1 MTDALAY
8 LQASRDSD
16 IASLQRLLHTGQLIA
31 ALSELIH
38 QLQRERGASNIWI
51 CSQGRLFV
59 QERDAREQDVGIAS
73 QRFIEALPP
82 ATAHAGDSRFC
93 NLIAA
98 ALQALAALPALRHR
112 LLAGESDQAQTMQA
126 FDQIIRTLLNLVF
139 EAADTASHPDISRAL
154 IALFSFMQ
162 GKELAGQ
169 ERATGS
175 AGFAAGYFSEAQ
187 RQRMVA
193 LIAAQ
198 EKSFATFSQ
207 FADADAQ
214 ARWQAFAPA
223 SREVERLRRIA
234 CTLERAEESG
244 TLRWFT
250 LLSARIDQMKS
261 LEDRL
266 TATLMA
272 RCEQAIRDAQSQAA
286 QPTLAADNSFSLY
299 IAGADWLAGEATA
312 LHSDGLAH
320 QLGRSVLSL
329 VREQAQRLQ
338 RQAEELATMR
348 ASLNERRA
356 IEQAKAWL
364 MQQHGYDEQSAWQAL
379 RKSAMNQNKRTI
391 DIAQAVLAVAAM
403 SQPPAPR

>member
-51 CSQGRLFV
+51 CSQGRLFAG
-59 QERDAREQDVGIAS
+59 ERLAREQDVSVAT
-73 QRFIEALPP
+73 QQFIQALPP
-82 ATAHAGDSRFC
+82 AAAHPGDSRFC

-98 ALQALAALPALRHR
+98 ALQALAALPALRAQM
-112 LLAGESDQAQTMQA
+112 LAGERDQAQAMQA
-126 FDQIIRTLLNLVF
+126 FNAVIRTLLNLVF

-175 AGFAAGYFSEAQ
+175 AGFAAGRFSDAQ
-187 RQRMVA
+187 RERMVA

-198 EKSFATFSQ
+198 EQSFATFSQ
-207 FADADAQ
+207 FADAEAL
-214 ARWQAFAPA
+214 ARWRPLAAA

-234 CTLERAEESG
+234 CTLGQAEESG
-244 TLRWFT
+244 TLRWFS

-261 LEDRL
+261 LEDHL
-266 TATLMA
+266 TATLMT
-272 RCEQAIRDAQSQAA
+272 RCRQAIQQAQIPTAA
-286 QPTLAADNSFSLY
+286 TATDGSFTLY
-299 IAGADWLAGEATA
+299 IADADGLPQAETR
-312 LHSDGLAH
+312 LHSDGLAP

-338 RQAEELATMR
+338 RQADELATMR
-348 ASLNERRA
+348 ATLDERRV
-356 IEQAKAWL
+356 IDQAKAWL
-364 MQQHGYDEQSAWQAL
+364 MQQHHYSEQEAWQAL
-379 RKSAMNQNKRTI
+379 RKSAMNQNKRII

-403 SQPPAPR
+403 AQPPASA

>member
-51 CSQGRLFV
+51 CSQGRLFAR
-59 QERDAREQDVGIAS
+59 ERLAREQDVSAAT
-73 QRFIEALPP
+73 QRVAQALPP
-82 ATAHAGDSRFC
+82 AVAHPGDSRFC

-98 ALQALAALPALRHR
+98 ALQALAALPDLRAQM
-112 LLAGESDQAQTMQA
+112 LAGERDQAQAMQA
-126 FDQIIRTLLNLVF
+126 FNAVIRTLLNLVF

-175 AGFAAGYFSEAQ
+175 AGFAAGRFSDAQ

-198 EKSFATFSQ
+198 EQSFATFSQ
-207 FADADAQ
+207 FADAEAL
-214 ARWQAFAPA
+214 ARWRPLASA

-234 CTLERAEESG
+234 CTFDQAEESG
-244 TLRWFT
+244 TLRWFS

-261 LEDRL
+261 LEDHL

-272 RCEQAIRDAQSQAA
+272 RCRQAIETAHSEAS
-286 QPTLAADNSFSLY
+286 PPVPAADGSFSLY
-299 IAGADWLAGEATA
+299 VGGADWLPQAETR
-312 LHSDGLAH
+312 LHSDGLAP

-338 RQAEELATMR
+338 RQADELATMR
-348 ASLNERRA
+348 ATLDERR
-356 IEQAKAWL
+356 IIDQAKAWL
-364 MQQHGYDEQSAWQAL
+364 MQQHRYSEQDAWQAL
-379 RKSAMNQNKRTI
+379 RKSAMNQNKRVI

-403 SQPPAPR
+403 AQPPASP

>member
-8 LQASRDSD
+8 LNASRDSD

-51 CSQGRLFV
+51 CSHGRLFAEER
-59 QERDAREQDVGIAS
+59 QARERDVSAATAL
-73 QRFIEALPP
+73 FIQALPP
-82 ATAHAGDSRFC
+82 AAAQPGDSRFF

-98 ALQALAALPALRHR
+98 ALQTLAALPTLRTA
-112 LLAGESDQAQTMQA
+112 LLAGERDQAQAMQA
-126 FDQIIRTLLNLVF
+126 FNQVIRTLLNLVF

-175 AGFAAGYFSEAQ
+175 AGFAAGRFSDAQ
-187 RQRMVA
+187 RQRMAA

-198 EKSFATFSQ
+198 EQSFATFSQ
-207 FADADAQ
+207 FADEAAQ
-214 ARWQAFAPA
+214 AHWAGIAPA

-234 CTLERAEESG
+234 CTPGAVEATE
-244 TLRWFT
+244 TLRWFS
-250 LLSARIDQMKS
+250 LLSARLDQMKS

-272 RCEQAIRDAQSQAA
+272 RCRQAIREAQSQPAA
-286 QPTLAADNSFSLY
+286 PAPVADGSFSLY
-299 IAGADWLAGEATA
+299 IAGADWLPGEPVA
-312 LHSDGLAH
+312 LHSDGLAQ

-338 RQAEELATMR
+338 RQADELAAMR
-348 ASLNERRA
+348 ATLDERR
-356 IEQAKAWL
+356 IIDQAKVWL
-364 MQQHGYDEQSAWQAL
+364 MEQHDYSEQQAWQAL
-379 RKSAMNQNKRTI
+379 RKSAMNQNKRII
-391 DIAQAVLAVAAM
+391 DIAQAVLAVAAIAPL
-403 SQPPAPR
+403 PPQR

>member
-51 CSQGRLFV
+51 CSQGRLFA
-59 QERDAREQDVGIAS
+59 QERLAREDEVSAAIR
-73 QRFIEALPP
+73 RFTRALPP
-82 ATAHAGDSRFC
+82 AAAHPGDSRFC

-98 ALQALAALPALRHR
+98 ALQALAALPGLRAQM
-112 LLAGESDQAQTMQA
+112 LAGERDQAQSMQA
-126 FDQIIRTLLNLVF
+126 FNQVIRTLLNLVF

-162 GKELAGQ
+162 GKELVGQ

-175 AGFAAGYFSEAQ
+175 AGFAAGRFSEEQ

-198 EKSFATFSQ
+198 EQSFATFSQ
-207 FADADAQ
+207 FADADAL
-214 ARWQAFAPA
+214 ARWRPLASA

-234 CTLERAEESG
+234 CTLGQEEEAG
-244 TLRWFT
+244 TLRWFS
-250 LLSARIDQMKS
+250 LLSARIDQMKK
-261 LEDRL
+261 LEDHL
-266 TATLMA
+266 TATLMT
-272 RCEQAIRDAQSQAA
+272 RCRQAIQAA
-286 QPTLAADNSFSLY
+286 QSEAAQPALAADQSFSLY
-299 IAGADWLAGEATA
+299 IAGADWLPEEQTR

-338 RQAEELATMR
+338 RQADELATMR
-348 ASLNERRA
+348 ATLEERRV
-356 IEQAKAWL
+356 IDQAKAWL
-364 MQQHGYDEQSAWQAL
+364 MQQHGYGEQAAWQAL
-379 RKSAMNQNKRTI
+379 RKSAMNQNKRII

-403 SQPPAPR
+403 AQPPAPQ

>member
-51 CSQGRLFV
+51 CSQGRLFA
-59 QERDAREQDVGIAS
+59 QERLAREGEVSAAIR
-73 QRFIEALPP
+73 RFTQALPP
-82 ATAHAGDSRFC
+82 AAAHPGDSRFC

-98 ALQALAALPALRHR
+98 ALQALAALPGLRAQM
-112 LLAGESDQAQTMQA
+112 LAGERDQTQAMQA
-126 FDQIIRTLLNLVF
+126 FNQVIRTLLNLVF

-162 GKELAGQ
+162 GKELVGQ

-175 AGFAAGYFSEAQ
+175 AGFAAGRFSEEQ

-198 EKSFATFSQ
+198 EQSFATFSQ
-207 FADADAQ
+207 FADADAL
-214 ARWQAFAPA
+214 ARWRPLASA

-234 CTLERAEESG
+234 CTLGQEEEAG
-244 TLRWFT
+244 TLRWFS
-250 LLSARIDQMKS
+250 LLSARIDQMKK
-261 LEDRL
+261 LEDHL
-266 TATLMA
+266 TATLMT
-272 RCEQAIRDAQSQAA
+272 RCRQAIQAA
-286 QPTLAADNSFSLY
+286 QSEAAQPALAADQSFSLY
-299 IAGADWLAGEATA
+299 IAGADWLPEEQTR

-338 RQAEELATMR
+338 RQADELATMR
-348 ASLNERRA
+348 ATLEERRV
-356 IEQAKAWL
+356 IDQAKAWL
-364 MQQHGYDEQSAWQAL
+364 MQQHGYGEQAAWQAL
-379 RKSAMNQNKRTI
+379 RKSAMNQNKRII

-403 SQPPAPR
+403 AQPPAPQ